1 MAVHVDSPPPSV
13 ALRRV
18 LRLLETLN
26 ATNSGSTIYQHIER
40 SFHNLE
46 STQLETERHYIE
58 LLELLFDALTRQ
70 LGNDSPL
77 QPRLQILRTS
87 LIPPMQ
93 PHELQQLKLDSK
105 QLITQLLH
113 QRNSSEILEQAFDP
127 LLSPSHNHPS
137 QPHDS
142 AQTPES
148 AAGHAFEEG
157 MEYLKMAGA
166 EAGATK
172 PSAHFNHSFQET
184 RANIQ
189 GIKVSLD
196 EQINQAV
203 AYNAEL
209 AHLIKE
215 SMEAIRLVDAKQ
227 DIDAMRITHLR
238 RYIKLFKEHQNLTT
252 KFSTI
257 QQQLNEFENE
267 SQQLDEE
274 LTRVHKLSLTDE
286 LTQLPNRRALMQR
299 LDDEVARVQRYGS
312 PLALAIIDLDEFK
325 PINDTFGH
333 NAGDLVLRYF
343 AETALAVLRHHD
355 TVARY
360 GGEEFA
366 VLMPNTE
373 LDGAL
378 CALKKIQNEVGGSLC
393 RVDDGIEIQVPTFS
407 AGVALYNPGETTE
420 ELIKRADTAMYRAK
434 RSGRNR
440 VEVHTMGAKQKMQ
453 M

>member
-1 MAVHVDSPPPSV
+1 
-13 ALRRV
+13 
-18 LRLLETLN
+18 LRLLEILN
-26 ATNSGSTIYQHIER
+26 STNSGSTIYQHIER

-46 STQLETERHYIE
+46 STRLESEHHYIE

-77 QPRLQILRTS
+77 QTHAHILRTS
-87 LIPPMQ
+87 LISPML
-93 PHELQQLKLDSK
+93 PHELQQLKAD
-105 QLITQLLH
+105 TRQLLS
-113 QRNSSEILEQAFDP
+113 QLLNNYNSDTLEQAFDP
-127 LLSPSHNHPS
+127 LLSPSHNRS
-137 QPHDS
+137 QPAPMATQPSLHGGADHDFAAAYTPD
-142 AQTPES
+142 AQTNTPLNPPFRES
-148 AAGHAFEEG
+148 
-157 MEYLKMAGA
+157 
-166 EAGATK
+166 
-172 PSAHFNHSFQET
+172 

-189 GIKVSLD
+189 NIKAKLD
-196 EQINQAV
+196 EQINRAV
-203 AYNAEL
+203 EYNSEL
-209 AHLIKE
+209 AGLIKD
-215 SMEAIRLVDAKQ
+215 SMEVVRLADSTQ
-227 DIDAMRITHLR
+227 DIDEIRITHLQ
-238 RYIKLFKEHQNLTT
+238 RYIKLFKDHQNLTT

-257 QQQLNEFENE
+257 HQQLNEVETE

-274 LTRVHKLSLTDE
+274 LSRVHRLSLTDE

-325 PINDTFGH
+325 PINDTYGH
-333 NAGDLVLRYF
+333 SAGDLVLRYF
-343 AETALAVLRHHD
+343 AETALTVFRHHD

-378 CALKKIQNEVGGSLC
+378 CALKKIQNEVGGALC
-393 RVDDGIEIQVPTFS
+393 RIDDGVEIQVPTFS
-407 AGVALYNPGETTE
+407 AGVALYNPGEAPE

-440 VEVHTMGAKQKMQ
+440 IEVHTMGAKQKVQ
-453 M
+453 IT